1 MLCGCMAIA
10 WFVSR
15 AVIRA
20 VSLMRRVVVMMPT
33 GAGLLARRVWD
44 VLDGDR
50 HGRARSTTGTA
61 EAAGGGV
68 REVVFVPSAVEYAVH
83 P

>member
-33 GAGLLARRVWD
+33 GARLLARRVWD

-50 HGRARSTTGTA
+50 HGRARSTTGN
-61 EAAGGGV
+61 G
-68 REVVFVPSAVEYAVH
+68 
-83 P
+83 